1 MMSNPFNIELSE
13 NFPRSER
20 ATAKAELS
28 IFNAVMDAEMGL
40 FKQAWSGWPSGQERP
55 RAGRADAASQALLDA
70 GLSIAFED
78 LWRGQQR

>member
-1 MMSNPFNIELSE
+1 MSNPFNIELSE

-28 IFNAVMDAEMGL
+28 IFNAVMDAQMGL
-40 FKQAWSGWPSGQERP
+40 FKQAWSGWPSGEQP
-55 RAGRADAASQALLDA
+55 RAGRSDAASQALLDA
-70 GLSIAFED
+70 GMSIAFED